1 MYSTSNHAPA
11 LLENASAF
19 LVSAIPFGNKILSIF
34 LVPNEVIL
42 VEADP
47 DTWISRPKDRSA
59 KIEGP
64 ESGDHVLAKS
74 TNHVLYTHV
83 GASHQH
89 VIKELVTSQ
98 PFKSSLALYSILLS
112 STSRP

>member
-19 LVSAIPFGNKILSIF
+19 LVSAIPFGSKILSIF

-47 DTWISRPKDRSA
+47 DTWISRPKDWGA

-64 ESGDHVLAKS
+64 ESGDHVFTKS
-74 TNHVLYTHV
+74 TNHVMYMTHV

-89 VIKELVTSQ
+89 VIKNS
-98 PFKSSLALYSILLS
+98 
-112 STSRP
+112 